1 MKNLVINVPRLE
13 IHRPPISTA
22 IIANAIKLSG
32 FDVEALDL
40 NCEFFHWLG
49 DRNTYYDYDQVWD
62 NDRPLK
68 IKEFKSIVRFIKEK
82 AFKKISQNDR
92 IFISVFG
99 GSSHIFTVILCKI
112 IRKYFKD
119 KIIVLGGQGVKGT
132 EISDNKIPFGKKLK
146 DQNLC
151 DMYIVGEGEKTVIQ
165 VCNGINNGPGINNIF
180 PEQLENLDSLPFPDY
195 SFYDLDRYD
204 YLTNEK
210 EFFIV
215 GSRGCVRNCTYCDVG
230 KYWPK
235 FRFRSGKNIASEM
248 IGHFEKHGVSKFY
261 FTDSLINGSMK
272 AFLEMCE
279 VLANYNIKNKSKFSW
294 GGQFIFKPKHQLPND
309 YFKIIKA
316 AGGEEFYVGVE
327 TGSDK
332 IRWEMD
338 KKFTNEDITY
348 HLEGFSN
355 NNLSVYFLM
364 LMGYV
369 TETIEDH
376 EETIKMFARWQKY
389 VAKGTIRGIDL
400 GVSLIFLE
408 GTPLENQIKEHGVFF
423 LNSKYLQPGEKID
436 PMLWQSDKN
445 KLLTIPER
453 IRRRIEV
460 HKEAIKYNWP
470 IWRGTQRL
478 KNVWNLLIKYE
489 KIKSKINPGIEKI
502 CTKGLHF
509 ID

>member
-1 MKNLVINVPRLE
+1 MKNLIINVPRLE

-22 IIANAIKLSG
+22 IIANAIKLAG
-32 FDVEALDL
+32 FHVEALDL

-49 DRNTYYDYDQVWD
+49 NRNTYYDFDEVWD
-62 NDRPLK
+62 DERPLK
-68 IKEFKSIVRFIKEK
+68 ISEFKNIIRFIKKKSFE
-82 AFKKISQNDR
+82 KISNNDR
-92 IFISVFG
+92 IFISVFTN
-99 GSSHIFTVILCKI
+99 SSHLFTTILCKI
-112 IRKYFKD
+112 IRKYFKN
-119 KIIVLGGQGVKGT
+119 KIVVLGGQGVKT
-132 EISDNKIPFGKKLK
+132 SDMSNKKLTFGEK
-146 DQNLC
+146 LKNQKLC
-151 DMYIVGEGEKTVIQ
+151 DMYIVGEGEKTVVD
-165 VCNGINNGPGINNIF
+165 VCNGINVGPGINTT
-180 PEQLENLDSLPFPDY
+180 PPQQLENLDSLPFPNY

-204 YLTNEK
+204 YLSNEK

-248 IGHFEKHGVSKFY
+248 IEHYEKHGVSKFY

-279 VLANYNIKNKSKFSW
+279 VLANYNTKNKSKFSW

-338 KKFTNEDITY
+338 KKFTNDDIEH

-355 NNLSVYFLM
+355 NNLYVLFLM

-376 EETIKMFARWQKY
+376 NESMKMFPRWQNY
-389 VAKGTIRGIDL
+389 VAKGTIKGIDL
-400 GVSLIFLE
+400 GVSLVYLE
-408 GTPLENQIKEHGVFF
+408 GTPLENQIKEHAVFF
-423 LNSKYLQPGEKID
+423 LNSNTRQPGEKVD

-445 KLLTIPER
+445 K
-453 IRRRIEV
+453 
-460 HKEAIKYNWP
+460 
-470 IWRGTQRL
+470 
-478 KNVWNLLIKYE
+478 
-489 KIKSKINPGIEKI
+489 
-502 CTKGLHF
+502 
-509 ID
+509 